1 MPTGRLYFPV
11 YDPEKETYHIFSAN
25 LDSSDR
31 RLEVAEASQPAVD
44 MTGQRI
50 AYKSWKADDRG
61 SMERSVAGGEIW
73 IFDPHFEA
81 ARASFSPDGGTLL
94 FQSREAGDKPAI
106 YRTVFR
112 QHEVLRREANPIQGE
127 APAWVPNGTQFVY
140 KGCLGNDCGLL
151 ISNLDG
157 GFPRQLSQNLSDANS
172 TVSPDGQTIAF
183 MSQTDGTTW
192 DIYTMGLDGAG
203 RTQLTTDP
211 ANDGLP
217 AWSPDG
223 KTLAF
228 VSDRG
233 GPWAMWAMDADGS
246 NQRRLFDL
254 GGSIDGLVAVDVQ
267 NSHGWLEE
275 TIAWA
280 P

>member
-1 MPTGRLYFPV
+1 
-11 YDPEKETYHIFSAN
+11 
-25 LDSSDR
+25 
-31 RLEVAEASQPAVD
+31 
-44 MTGQRI
+44 
-50 AYKSWKADDRG
+50 
-61 SMERSVAGGEIW
+61 
-73 IFDPHFEA
+73 
-81 ARASFSPDGGTLL
+81 
-94 FQSREAGDKPAI
+94 
-106 YRTVFR
+106 
-112 QHEVLRREANPIQGE
+112 
-127 APAWVPNGTQFVY
+127 
-140 KGCLGNDCGLL
+140 
-151 ISNLDG
+151 
-157 GFPRQLSQNLSDANS
+157 
-172 TVSPDGQTIAF
+172 